1 MQLRQGHEPAFNAL
15 YQAYSKPLYMR
26 MLRLVKNKTVADELL
41 QEVFIRLWNSREQ
54 VNLEK
59 SFQSYL
65 FTIAQHIIY
74 NYFRKAASD
83 NRLMETLQLR
93 HPGHYLNIDQFLE
106 NKETTKLLYGAI
118 ERLTPQRKLVFCL
131 CKLEGKSYE
140 EVSQLMNIS
149 VATVNSHMT
158 QALAFLKADLL
169 KHQEVLLLLFCI
181 AGIGKS

>member
-1 MQLRQGHEPAFNAL
+1 MQLQRGHEPAFNAL
-15 YQAYSKPLYMR
+15 YKAYSKPLYMR
-26 MLRLVKNKTVADELL
+26 TLRLVKNKNVADELL

-54 VNLEK
+54 VNPEK

-83 NRLMETLQLR
+83 NRLMETLLLR
-93 HPGHYLNIDQFLE
+93 HPGHYLNIDQLLE
-106 NKETTKLLYGAI
+106 NKETHQLLYRAI

-140 EVSQLMNIS
+140 EVSRIMNIS

-169 KHQEVLLLLFCI
+169 KNREFLLLLFCI
-181 AGIGKS
+181 AGIGKP